1 MTASLIPIST
11 GSPMIFTQSEAT
23 AAQRTWP
30 FYLSNT
36 ADGSPATGKT
46 IAGSD
51 FRISKAGG
59 AFGNAVGAVTELSL
73 GWYKMVF
80 DVGDLDT
87 VGALACELSV
97 EAGVDPLRVTHQVTV
112 LDLNVATVN
121 PGAAGITSSSF
132 AAGAITAAAIAADAI
147 GASELAADAVAEV
160 QAGLATGA
168 NVLDSRQVR
177 SVVYVM
183 GELTADGSTAPISMA
198 DVVSAE
204 IALAGTW
211 DGSTVTVQR
220 CDDVLA
226 DPQVWTTY
234 ASGAQTADA
243 VVSITG
249 PVAGIRATMSNDGAA
264 SDVVVTAT
272 MVK

>member
-1 MTASLIPIST
+1 MTASLIPVSH
-11 GSPMIFTQSEAT
+11 GDPMIFTKDEAT

-36 ADGSPATGKT
+36 ADGSAATGKV

-59 AFGNAVGAVTELSL
+59 AFGNAVGVVSEISL

-80 DVGDLDT
+80 DAGDVDT
-87 VGALACELSV
+87 IGALACELSV
-97 EAGVDPLRVTHQVTV
+97 EAGVDPLRVTHQVSV
-112 LDLNVATVN
+112 LDMNTATVN
-121 PGAAGITSSSF
+121 PGAGGITSASF
-132 AAGAITAAAIAADAI
+132 AAGAINAAAIAPDAI
-147 GASELAADAVAEV
+147 GASELAADAVAEI
-160 QAGLATGA
+160 QANLATGQ
-168 NVLDSRQVR
+168 NVVDNRPQR
-177 SVVYVM
+177 TVVFTM
-183 GELTADGSTAPISMA
+183 GELTADGSTAAISMA

-204 IALAGTW
+204 VNLAGTW
-211 DGSTVTVQR
+211 DGSTVTVER

-234 ASGAQTADA
+234 ASGAKTADA
-243 VVSITG
+243 IVAITG
-249 PVAGIRATMSNDGAA
+249 PVQGIRATMSNDGAA

>member
-1 MTASLIPIST
+1 MTASLIPVSH
-11 GSPMIFTQSEAT
+11 GDPMLLKQSEAT
-23 AAQRTWP
+23 AAKRTWP

-46 IAGSD
+46 ISGSD

-59 AFGNAVGAVTELSL
+59 AFGNAVGAVTEMSL

-97 EAGVDPLRVTHQVTV
+97 EAGVDPLRVTHQVEV

-121 PGAAGITSSSF
+121 PGAGGITSSSF
-132 AAGAITAAAIAADAI
+132 AAGAITAAAIATDAI
-147 GASELAADAVAEV
+147 GAAELAADAVSEI
-160 QAGLATGA
+160 QSGLATGQNVIDNRPQHTVVFDMGTLAA
-168 NVLDSRQVR
+168 N
-177 SVVYVM
+177 
-183 GELTADGSTAPISMA
+183 ESTSPISFA
-198 DVVSAE
+198 DVVSAV
-204 IALAGTW
+204 ISLAGTW
-211 DGSTVTVQR
+211 NGATVTVER

-226 DPQVWTTY
+226 SVPVWTSVSAKT
-234 ASGAQTADA
+234 SDDT
-243 VVSITG
+243 VSITG
-249 PVAGIRATMSNDGAA
+249 PVQGIRATMTNHAGGSSVAV
-264 SDVVVTAT
+264 SAT

>member
-1 MTASLIPIST
+1 MTASLIPVSH
-11 GSPMIFTQSEAT
+11 GDPMIFTKDEAT

-59 AFGNAVGAVTELSL
+59 AFGNAVGAVTEMSL

-80 DVGDLDT
+80 DAGDVDT
-87 VGALACELSV
+87 IGALACELSV
-97 EAGVDPLRVTHQVTV
+97 EAGVDPLRVTHQVAV

-121 PGAAGITSSSF
+121 PGAGGITSASF
-132 AAGAITAAAIAADAI
+132 AAGAINAAAIATDAI
-147 GASELAADAVAEV
+147 GAAELAADAVAEI
-160 QAGLATGA
+160 QSGLATGQ
-168 NVLDSRQVR
+168 NVIDNRPQR
-177 SVVYVM
+177 TVVYPL
-183 GELTADGSTAPISMA
+183 GELVADGSTKAIGMT

-204 IALAGTW
+204 VNLAGTW
-211 DGSTVTVQR
+211 DGATVTVER

-226 DPQVWTTY
+226 TPQVWTTY
-234 ASGAQTADA
+234 ASGAKTADA
-243 VVSITG
+243 TVAITG
-249 PVAGIRATMSNDGAA
+249 PVQGIRATASSSGA
-264 SDVVVTAT
+264 STDVVVTVT